1 MDEDCHVHIVEDA
14 QTQQLCFAAEK
25 LEPGLGCLFGAP
37 LGSAIFALE
46 ILHRRGLE
54 YYEALLPAVLG
65 SLSGYA
71 VYVAITHVGLEPV
84 WHFPAVGR
92 LRGWDLGW
100 AVAAGA
106 AGAGVAALFTFV
118 SHLLRL
124 AFRRVPPGLRP
135 VLGGAGLALLAWW
148 SPYALTYGE
157 TQVDPLLARKALVGV
172 MVIAAAAKLCGTLVT
187 LSSGWRGGFIIPLF
201 FMGAALGRM
210 AHTVFPHANEVV
222 LMACLMAAINVGVT
236 KTTIGSTLVVTE
248 MAGLQLLPMTLIAA
262 IVALLLTSEVVL
274 IESQR
279 EREGAFANP

>member
-1 MDEDCHVHIVEDA
+1 M
-14 QTQQLCFAAEK
+14 K
-25 LEPGLGCLFGAP
+25 LPVGTLDHSSAPSLARNACTPFDPWDPMKSMPPAYVGDVMSHPCGPGM
-37 LGSAIFALE
+37 
-46 ILHRRGLE
+46 
-54 YYEALLPAVLG
+54 
-65 SLSGYA
+65 LS
-71 VYVAITHVGLEPV
+71 V
-84 WHFPAVGR
+84 
-92 LRGWDLGW
+92 
-100 AVAAGA
+100 
-106 AGAGVAALFTFV
+106 
-118 SHLLRL
+118 
-124 AFRRVPPGLRP
+124 
-135 VLGGAGLALLAWW
+135 
-148 SPYALTYGE
+148 
-157 TQVDPLLARKALVGV
+157 VDHKSWPLLARKALVGV